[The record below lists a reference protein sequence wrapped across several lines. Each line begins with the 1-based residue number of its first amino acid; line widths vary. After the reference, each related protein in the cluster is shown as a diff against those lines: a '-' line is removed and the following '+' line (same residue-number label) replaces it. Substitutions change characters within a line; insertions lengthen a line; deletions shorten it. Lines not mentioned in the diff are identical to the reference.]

1 MKNERLDNATLE
13 ERLRSA
19 PPVREAPIGFTE
31 RVMAHLANAP
41 VRERSVPERR
51 FAFLPRF
58 AIALAVVTVAAVGA
72 FQFLRNSP
80 PSTSLASNDLPE
92 TPDLEIKIPEITSEQ
107 VQALTLKLDQPLE
120 KELEYV
126 ISDTRQAIQ
135 FVASNF
141 LPEK

>member
-1 MKNERLDNATLE
+1 MKNERLDNAALE

-19 PPVREAPIGFTE
+19 PPMREAPLGFTE
-31 RVMAHLANAP
+31 RVMSHLPA
-41 VRERSVPERR
+41 REESEPERR
-51 FAFLPRF
+51 FALFPRF
-58 AIALAVVTVAAVGA
+58 AVAFAVVTVAAVSV
-72 FQFLRNSP
+72 FQFLRNNA
-80 PSTSLASNDLPE
+80 PSTPVASNE
-92 TPDLEIKIPEITSEQ
+92 TPEMAPELEIKIPEITSEQ

-120 KELEYV
+120 KELQYV